1 MKSFFLFFIVMF
13 FCLSSFSQETVQESG
28 ISGLKYKPEI
38 PDSSSYQILKNLSN
52 APIEEKILKQINFHR
67 RDNEDYLWVVREG
80 LEIRIFSIQTI
91 NH

>member
-1 MKSFFLFFIVMF
+1 MF

-52 APIEEKILKQINFHR
+52 APIEEKILKQINFYR
-67 RDNEDYLWVVREG
+67 RDKDFIWIVSKEV
-80 LEIRIFSIQTI
+80 EILIYSVLSNID
-91 NH
+91 